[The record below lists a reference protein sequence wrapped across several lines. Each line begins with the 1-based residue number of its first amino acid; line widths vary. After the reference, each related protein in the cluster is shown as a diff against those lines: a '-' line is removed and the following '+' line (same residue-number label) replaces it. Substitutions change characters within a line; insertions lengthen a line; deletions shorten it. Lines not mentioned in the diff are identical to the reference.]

1 MLTLSPLGSGTLLQ
15 NGSVGPNITNFWF
28 HGLTP
33 GAYYEIEVT
42 ATLRCMDTARQ
53 TVTAQTSKG
62 FPWDCGSDCCSM
74 ILGHLCQSLSDPALL
89 YASHG
94 SWQWWGEGA
103 GLGGLH
109 PSGRPLN
116 KVVQVKAEKLGQE
129 SRTEGKGMARRDGFG
144 QPWCPRPSFPALF
157 SHHAECPR
165 GTEWGWGSPHY
176 WWEGGGAGSG
186 WGSAW
191 WIGPI
196 WRDLTRRKPHP
207 TAPEHHDS
215 STALQPHPRRT
226 SCRSFA
232 RPQPEPEQQRQP
244 GLTARLLGSR
254 QRAAGWLP
262 AHPVP
267 QRLTGAGE
275 KCIRPTKRHR
285 VPV

>member
-1 MLTLSPLGSGTLLQ
+1 MRPPLLPLLVLWVPRLLGTLAEGEGCNGTARAGLEAWDAPSDRGLILNVSASDQGRSGSLLLSWDEPEGGAEGYLLTLSPLGSGTLLQ

-42 ATLRCMDTARQ
+42 ATLHCMDTARQ
-53 TVTAQTSKG
+53 TVTAQT
-62 FPWDCGSDCCSM
+62 
-74 ILGHLCQSLSDPALL
+74 
-89 YASHG
+89 
-94 SWQWWGEGA
+94 
-103 GLGGLH
+103 
-109 PSGRPLN
+109 
-116 KVVQVKAEKLGQE
+116 
-129 SRTEGKGMARRDGFG
+129 T
-144 QPWCPRPSFPALF
+144 
-157 SHHAECPR
+157 
-165 GTEWGWGSPHY
+165 
-176 WWEGGGAGSG
+176 
-186 WGSAW
+186 
-191 WIGPI
+191 
-196 WRDLTRRKPHP
+196 
-207 TAPEHHDS
+207 PEHHDS
-215 STALQPHPRRT
+215 STARQPHPRRT